1 MGTLRRRKPTYTKYN
16 SGAWTHCNHQFGKGS
31 DISSE
36 NEITWCQE
44 FKLKTCLDD
53 KDDDSL
59 STSSF
64 DEEDQPLYLRNN
76 NSYVSL
82 INRFLSYYTYHMLCL
97 HSYSK
102 QIQSSIPLS
111 KVISIRSTLAKA
123 DLHNVQ
129 LKNRKL
135 YKSLKDRKVRHKLF

>member
-1 MGTLRRRKPTYTKYN
+1 MGTLRRTKPTYTKYN
-16 SGAWTHCNHQFGKGS
+16 NGAWNHCNHQFGKGS

-36 NEITWCQE
+36 NEIMWCQE

-76 NSYVSL
+76 NSYVNL